1 MNSGTLFGQQ
11 RDRADDIFSNL
22 PPPTPSRAPRQD
34 FGSSSAG
41 AGGAPKVCVGRERE
55 GEMGGDRALAGTY
68 P

>member
-22 PPPTPSRAPRQD
+22 PPPAPSRAPRQD

-41 AGGAPKVCVGRERE
+41 AGGAPKVRERE
-55 GEMGGDRALAGTY
+55 SECVCVCGVSEVRE
-68 P
+68 